1 MTSRNRETLRNYF
14 GNGKLPSDKHFGD
27 LIDSMLNMTDEGFRK
42 SPQNGFEVATPVGY
56 DTLISFFRDR
66 NPNTRKGSIS
76 FSGRGE
82 DREQILFQVG
92 EDEPYEE
99 DEVRLPVLVLD
110 AHRKNAAVLGDDT
123 PLVQRVGI
131 NQAEPRS
138 TLDVG
143 GVVRAEGRMGSMQPE
158 HADQLLADGK
168 WQDISP
174 PLKGCQ
180 AFEVMAGVGLPDS
193 GRYSL
198 LHAIALNTFNPADR
212 PLQVLWNLFW
222 PRKQIRATQAYYSR
236 RCDQLEL
243 RWHGGSGRDGEY
255 RLQIRT
261 RCQYAD
267 DVGQSARIQC
277 QLTSL
282 WFDPLMSGSS
292 NTDNGGGATTGK
304 KVQKA
309 AP

>member
-14 GNGKLPSDKHFGD
+14 GSGKLPSDKHFSD
-27 LIDSMLNMTDEGFRK
+27 LIDSMLNMTDEGFSK

-66 NPNTRKGSIS
+66 NLNARKASIS
-76 FSGRGE
+76 FGCSSEG
-82 DREQILFQVG
+82 REQILFQVG
-92 EDEPYEE
+92 EDEPRE
-99 DEVRLPVLVLD
+99 DDEIRLPVLVLD
-110 AHRKNAAVLGDDT
+110 AHRENAAVLGDEA
-123 PLVQRVGI
+123 PLIQRVGI

-143 GVVRAEGRMGSMQPE
+143 GVVRAEGRMGGMLPK
-158 HADQLLADGK
+158 HAEKLLANGK

-180 AFEVMAGVGLPDS
+180 AFEVMAGVGLPHS

-212 PLQVLWNLFW
+212 PLQALWNFFW

-261 RCQYAD
+261 RCQYGD
-267 DVGQSARIQC
+267 EDGQSALIQC

-282 WFDPLMSGSS
+282 WFDPFMH
-292 NTDNGGGATTGK
+292 GGGDADSVVDSTTCK
-304 KVQKA
+304 KAQKVA
-309 AP
+309 S